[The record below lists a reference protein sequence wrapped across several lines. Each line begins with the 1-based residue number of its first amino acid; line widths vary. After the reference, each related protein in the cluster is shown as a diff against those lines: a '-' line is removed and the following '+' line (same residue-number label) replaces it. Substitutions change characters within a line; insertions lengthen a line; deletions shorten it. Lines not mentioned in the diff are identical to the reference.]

1 MRQGFVVL
9 CVTCFFQ
16 TTYSQEWFDDSK
28 TYDGVAILNDKSSA
42 RGMFS
47 YDQTN
52 EKLFFEDGKE
62 ISSTE
67 AFYFQYYD
75 PKEKINHYFFSFK
88 NTDEVLKF
96 YELLLSGEIPL
107 YGKSQLIEKSYV
119 NRDKNT
125 VEVFFNKKLIET
137 QLYLNDNNTLVK
149 LEDFETQLH
158 PLMKDKIK
166 VISNYI
172 ISKQLDITSKV
183 DIIMIIEHYNNH

>member
-1 MRQGFVVL
+1 M
-9 CVTCFFQ
+9 
-16 TTYSQEWFDDSK
+16 
-28 TYDGVAILNDKSSA
+28 
-42 RGMFS
+42 
-47 YDQTN
+47 
-52 EKLFFEDGKE
+52 
-62 ISSTE
+62 
-67 AFYFQYYD
+67 
-75 PKEKINHYFFSFK
+75 
-88 NTDEVLKF
+88 KF